1 MLRAANTGISGVIDA
16 YGRVETHSNLVV
28 EAVIDATVPPA
39 LSPTPFARFG
49 LLAVLPLIVLA
60 LIPILFRVRKSS
72 IL

>member
-1 MLRAANTGISGVIDA
+1 
-16 YGRVETHSNLVV
+16 
-28 EAVIDATVPPA
+28 

-72 IL
+72 IS